1 MGNAQLKTVKLLLL
15 YFQQILASSQM
26 LSDTESNNAE
36 CSPSL
41 KAKSM
46 MLCRVLSHGALLC
59 GSISLC
65 VKEHHQ
71 REKGK
76 SDSKSRAVLKR

>member
-1 MGNAQLKTVKLLLL
+1 MGNAQLKTVKLLL

-36 CSPSL
+36 CSPSF
-41 KAKSM
+41 KAKSI
-46 MLCRVLSHGALLC
+46 MLCRVLSHGALC
-59 GSISLC
+59 GRISPC

-71 REKGK
+71 REKRK
-76 SDSKSRAVLKR
+76 SDSQSRAVLK